1 MIYRERRKIAEPV
14 SLLSLGCMRFPVIN
28 GDRANID
35 KNQVFKM
42 LDYACEEG
50 VTYFD
55 TTYLYHK
62 GLSETVLGEYF
73 AKQKRN
79 SILIAT
85 KLPWWLCK
93 SKEDC
98 CHYFQIQMERLKLD
112 CVDVYLLQG
121 LNKKGWDNIKDSY
134 IIDFL
139 LYLKKKGKI
148 RYIGFSF
155 HDTYEV
161 FCEILSY
168 GLWDLCQVQ
177 MNVADMFSQATVE
190 GLKLAYEAGVDV
202 LIMEPLRGGK
212 LVNNVPA
219 LIQEKYFEL
228 GKNYSVAEWCFRW
241 LYDSPYITSILSGM
255 SDLIQLQDNIR
266 IFQNAKADCLT
277 DFERKQ
283 FKEICN
289 LYNAIEGIACTGC
302 GYCMDCARGLNIPQ
316 VIDTFNSIISTD
328 NQFINKLK
336 YKRLTSGKNDIRKC
350 IECGSCAKR
359 CPQNIPIDQVMH
371 NIKDYLEF
379 HYGHL

>member
-1 MIYRERRKIAEPV
+1 MVYRERRKIVEPV
-14 SLLSLGCMRFPVIN
+14 SLLSSGCMRFPVIN

-35 KNQVFKM
+35 KEQVFKM
-42 LDYACEEG
+42 FDYACEEG

-55 TTYLYHK
+55 TAFLYHK
-62 GLSETVLGEYF
+62 GMSEMILGEYF
-73 AKQKRN
+73 AKHKKD

-98 CHYFQIQMERLKLD
+98 HHYFQIQMERLKLD
-112 CVDVYLLQG
+112 CIDVYLLQG
-121 LNKKGWDNIKDSY
+121 LKKKSWDNIKDSY

-139 LYLKKKGKI
+139 LSLKREGKI
-148 RYIGFSF
+148 KYIGFSF

-168 GLWDLCQVQ
+168 GIWDMCQVQ
-177 MNVADMFSQATVE
+177 MNVADMFSQATVR

-219 LIQEKYFEL
+219 LIRDKYFEM
-228 GKNYSVAEWCFRW
+228 GKKYSIVEWCFRW

-255 SDLIQLQDNIR
+255 SDLAQLKDNIR
-266 IFQNAKADCLT
+266 IFQDAKPNCLT
-277 DFERKQ
+277 DFEGKRLI
-283 FKEICN
+283 EICN
-289 LYNAIEGIACTGC
+289 LYNLIESIPCTGC
-302 GYCMDCARGLNIPQ
+302 GYCMDCVRGLNIPQ
-316 VIDTFNSIISTD
+316 VFDTFNSIISSN

-336 YKRLTSGKNDIRKC
+336 YKRVTSGINDIRKC
-350 IECGSCAKR
+350 VECGNCAKR
-359 CPQNIPIDQVMH
+359 CPQNIPIDRVMH
-371 NIKDYLEF
+371 NIKEYLEF